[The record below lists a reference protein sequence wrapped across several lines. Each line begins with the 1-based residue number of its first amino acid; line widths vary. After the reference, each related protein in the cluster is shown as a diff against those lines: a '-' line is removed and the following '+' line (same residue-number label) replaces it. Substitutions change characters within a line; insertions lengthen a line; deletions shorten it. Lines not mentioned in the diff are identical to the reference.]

1 MECTFPSLYCG
12 NEEPA
17 TKGNRS
23 VPCSLRVYLVVVAE
37 PVGPDEIFVRFNR
50 LIRGLLSGRFARTTF
65 QPWEIELLLD
75 IEGCHIT
82 KRAWEGV
89 LRRYLRAIQRQIEK
103 GATAPMKLSEFL
115 ASKR

>member
-1 MECTFPSLYCG
+1 MYIV
-12 NEEPA
+12 A
-17 TKGNRS
+17 
-23 VPCSLRVYLVVVAE
+23 VAE
-37 PVGPDEIFVRFNR
+37 PAEPDEVLFRFNR
-50 LIRGLLSGRFARTTF
+50 LIRGSLSGRFARTTF

-115 ASKR
+115 ASKH